1 MDLRTLTTI
10 TALLL
15 SLVQSV
21 LSVYCYSCMSMRT
34 RSNSSYNVPDRPDA
48 ACESNRNLTDITECQ
63 MGGCMIMNTTFKYNF
78 DLYGE
83 VYTRFFIR
91 SCGYEMDKCLDDQDL
106 QPFIGEY
113 EKDINADVENGTFL
127 GFKGTV
133 CFCTGPA
140 CNTGNALSPSPVP
153 LIAVGVVL
161 LLCQAITWRP

>member
-1 MDLRTLTTI
+1 MRTSHLTT
-10 TALLL
+10 LYNHL
-15 SLVQSV
+15 SLSLSLCLSFSLS
-21 LSVYCYSCMSMRT
+21 LSVFLSLS
-34 RSNSSYNVPDRPDA
+34 
-48 ACESNRNLTDITECQ
+48 
-63 MGGCMIMNTTFKYNF
+63 
-78 DLYGE
+78 LYPVILDGE

-140 CNTGNALSPSPVP
+140 CNTGNTLSPSPVP